1 MKVWMPPGA
10 GGKNHYGEILV
21 GKVLG
26 IVALLLFVCVG
37 GSLFPLI
44 FGWDVRFFSTIACAT
59 ATALGIW
66 LAMRL
71 GQKSSGNALVFLT
84 DESGNLYALDV
95 RDTVYWGHH
104 LVDYARGAG
113 QVGRRLEELK
123 GITDSRDFVNLG
135 AMEIL
140 QVEALRERHSCYSLL
155 CRVRYGN
162 GGVGKRRILL
172 EKGREGEAS
181 LIRELERRMSES
193 YGGQKDQ

>member
-10 GGKNHYGEILV
+10 GGKNHYGKTLA

-59 ATALGIW
+59 ATVLGIW

-71 GQKSSGNALVFLT
+71 GQKSSGTATVFLT
-84 DESGNLYALDV
+84 DETGSLYALDV

-104 LVDYARGAG
+104 LADYARGAG
-113 QVGRRLEELK
+113 RVGRRLEELK
-123 GITDSRDFVNLG
+123 RITDSRDFINLG

-162 GGVGKRRILL
+162 GGIGKRRLLL

-193 YGGQKDQ
+193 DGGQKDQ